1 MFSLV
6 YFNICLLNPFHIS
19 QLKLLDSMLSK
30 MMSVFT
36 ESQSVLTSSSLD
48 ITQGKLP
55 EEQKD
60 RTALALVLENTC
72 LASDILLRFPDY
84 MLKKLAK
91 GNLFQLKRFVGRL
104 CHKPPYKPF

>member
-1 MFSLV
+1 
-6 YFNICLLNPFHIS
+6 
-19 QLKLLDSMLSK
+19 MLSK
-30 MMSVFT
+30 MTSVFT

-91 GNLFQLKRFVGRL
+91 GNFFQL
-104 CHKPPYKPF
+104 H